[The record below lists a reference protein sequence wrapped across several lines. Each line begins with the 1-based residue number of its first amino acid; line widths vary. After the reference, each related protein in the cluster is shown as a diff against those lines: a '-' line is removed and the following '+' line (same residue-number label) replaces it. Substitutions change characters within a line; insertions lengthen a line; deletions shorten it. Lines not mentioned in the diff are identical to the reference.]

1 MKNPNFESALN
12 WEVETK
18 SIFLNQ
24 EPTDNPVYT
33 KCKDYLAV
41 TRNDTKS
48 ILHIAKKSYTPT
60 SNGTFKKLAI
70 DLSNYSG
77 WDIVGY
83 NEFSGGKKIL
93 AYLKN
98 NNLRTLSSGFEF
110 QDYLVIGNGHDG
122 TTPLFVGTTNIM
134 LRCQNQFSKIIKN
147 KNTKVVYHTKNQEAK
162 IHDLRDF
169 FEAYFLE
176 VEDLYSDYETLS
188 KVKISKEIID
198 SLVNRLVKVD
208 EVEEKLSTRK
218 QNLITSINHSIEREC
233 NDIGYNLF
241 GLLNGITHYT
251 THVFKGKNVVGNYFG
266 SANKMN
272 NEAFE
277 FVSEFI

>member
-1 MKNPNFESALN
+1 MTNSNFESALN

-24 EPTDNPVYT
+24 ETAYT
-33 KCKDYLAV
+33 KCKDYLAI
-41 TRNDTKS
+41 TRNDTQS

-60 SNGTFKKLAI
+60 SNETFKKLVK
-70 DLSNYSG
+70 DLSNHSG
-77 WDIVGY
+77 WEIRGY
-83 NEFSGGKKIL
+83 NEFAGGKKVL

-98 NNLRTLSSGFEF
+98 NSLRNVSGFEF

-134 LRCQNQFSKIIKN
+134 LRCQNQFSKILKN

-162 IHDLRDF
+162 IKDLRGF

-176 VEDLYSDYETLS
+176 VENLYSDYEALS

-218 QNLITSINHSIEREC
+218 QNLITSINHSIETEC
-233 NDIGYNLF
+233 KDIGYNLF

-251 THVFKGKNVVGNYFG
+251 THIFSGKNVVGNYFG
-266 SANKMN
+266 TASKMN

-277 FVSEFI
+277 FVSELV